1 METKSDLFTVEDVKV
16 RRVKH
21 GIYVREDE
29 WQQYLDFNKV
39 RPALFVSSL
48 RFPDDLW

>member
-1 METKSDLFTVEDVKV
+1 MFIVGDVKV
-16 RRVKH
+16 RRVTH

-39 RPALFVSSL
+39 RSELFVLSL
-48 RFPDDLW
+48 HLLDDL